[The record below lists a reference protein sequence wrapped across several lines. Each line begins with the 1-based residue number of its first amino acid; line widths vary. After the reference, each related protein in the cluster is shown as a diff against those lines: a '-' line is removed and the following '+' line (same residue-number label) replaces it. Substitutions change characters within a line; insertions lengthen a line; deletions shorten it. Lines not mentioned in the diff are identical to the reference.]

1 VADLH
6 RDEPP
11 RAAPEM
17 NWLTRVWSWVD
28 DRAGITD
35 VIWPVLTH
43 LAPRDSRWYY
53 VFGTATATAFMLQ
66 VVTGIAL
73 ALSYI
78 PSTAEAYDTL
88 QFITHQAPFGGI
100 LRGMHYFG
108 ASAMMV
114 MIGAHMA
121 QTFLMGCYKYPREM
135 NWITGVILFA
145 VTIAMAFTGQL
156 LRWDQTAVW
165 SILVSA
171 EIVARIPIVGPWLAR
186 FLLAGDTWGGQTL
199 SRFFSFHV
207 FWIPALIFAFIGVH
221 VWLVLRHGVS
231 EPPTPGRPVDPR
243 TYREAYHEA
252 MQREGV
258 PFFPDSTWRD
268 ALFAVGLIVV
278 VAALAV
284 LVGAPELGKPPDPS
298 LLASSP
304 RPDWYLL
311 WTFSLFALLPPSWE
325 NAFIVIGPALAAII
339 LFIIPLWNRGERSP
353 ARRPWA
359 IAAVTAICLM
369 VGALWIAGI
378 ASPWAPDL
386 ATLPLPQVVVGAAGG
401 PVEVGAR
408 LFYDKGCEFCHAI
421 AGQGGH
427 RGPDLTTVGDR
438 LTPAE
443 MTWRILSG
451 GTNMPAYAGN
461 LTSEQ
466 VDALIA
472 FLKSRTAQQQRRR

>member
-1 VADLH
+1 MHWLW
-6 RDEPP
+6 
-11 RAAPEM
+11 RA
-17 NWLTRVWSWVD
+17 WRWVD
-28 DRAGITD
+28 DRTGISE
-35 VIWPVLTH
+35 VLWPVMTH

-53 VFGTATATAFMLQ
+53 VFGTATLTAFMLQ

-88 QFITHQAPFGGI
+88 QFITHQAPFGSI

-145 VTIAMAFTGQL
+145 VTIALAFTGQL

-207 FWIPALIFAFIGVH
+207 FWIPALIFAFIRVH

-231 EPPTPGRPVDPR
+231 EPPKAGRPVDPR
-243 TYREAYHEA
+243 TYRAWYHET

-258 PFFPDSTWRD
+258 PFFPDSAWRD
-268 ALFAVGLIVV
+268 ALFAAGLVLV

-298 LLASSP
+298 LLASAP

-325 NAFIVIGPALAAII
+325 NYFIVIAPALVVIV
-339 LFIIPLWNRGERSP
+339 LFLIPVWNRGERSP

-359 IAAVTAICLM
+359 VASVMAICLM

-378 ASPWAPDL
+378 KSPWSPDF
-386 ATLPLPQVVVGAAGG
+386 AVQPLPQKVVGATAG
-401 PVEVGAR
+401 PVVVGAR
-408 LFYDKGCEFCHAI
+408 LFYNKGCEFCHTI
-421 AGQGGH
+421 AGRGGQ

-443 MTWRILSG
+443 MIWRILNG

-461 LTSEQ
+461 LTPEQ
-466 VDALIA
+466 IDALIA
-472 FLKSRTAQQQRRR
+472 FLKSRSAQR

>member
-1 VADLH
+1 MSPL
-6 RDEPP
+6 R
-11 RAAPEM
+11 
-17 NWLTRVWSWVD
+17 RVWRWAD
-28 DRAGITD
+28 DRLGISD

-43 LAPRDSRWYY
+43 LAPRDARWYY
-53 VFGTATATAFMLQ
+53 VFGTATLTTFMLQ
-66 VVTGIAL
+66 VITGIAL

-88 QFITHQAPFGGI
+88 QFITHQAPFGHL
-100 LRGMHYFG
+100 LRGMHFFG

-121 QTFLMGCYKYPREM
+121 QTFLMGSYKYPREM
-135 NWITGVILFA
+135 NWITGVFLFA
-145 VTIAMAFTGQL
+145 VTVAMAFTGQL

-171 EIVARIPIVGPWLAR
+171 EIAARIPIVGSSLAR

-207 FWIPALIFAFIGVH
+207 FWIPALIFAFVGAH
-221 VWLVLRHGVS
+221 VWLVLRHGIS
-231 EPPTPGRPVDPR
+231 EPPKAGQPVDPR
-243 TYREAYHEA
+243 TYRAWYHA
-252 MQREGV
+252 TIRREGV
-258 PFFPDSTWRD
+258 PFFPDAAWRD
-268 ALFAVGLIVV
+268 AVFGVGLVIV

-284 LVGAPELGKPPDPS
+284 LVGAPELGQQPDPS

-325 NAFIVIGPALAAII
+325 NTFIIVGPAFAAIV
-339 LFIIPLWNRGERSP
+339 LFLIPLWNRGERSP

-359 IAAVTAICLM
+359 IASVIAICLT
-369 VGALWIAGI
+369 VGTLWIAGI
-378 ASPWAPDL
+378 TSPWSPDF
-386 ATLPLPQVVVGAAGG
+386 AARPLPPTVVGAAGG

-408 LFYDKGCEFCHAI
+408 LFYDKGCEYCHAI
-421 AGQGGH
+421 AGYGGL

-443 MTWRILSG
+443 MTWRILNG
-451 GTNMPAYAGN
+451 GANMPAFAGN
-461 LTSEQ
+461 LTPDQ

-472 FLKSRTAQQQRRR
+472 FLKSRTAR